1 MKKSIA
7 MGLAVCAMSLNSLSV
22 LAAADDKYPASNF
35 EPSVTYMDEAA
46 AQAQSS
52 ATDDKYPASNFQPK
66 VNYIDEGAAGHTQLT
81 NATVV
86 DENYPAS
93 NFESK
98 VIYSDESAGTSATAK
113 DQSEPIDPKYPAA
126 YFKPKIIYP

>member
-1 MKKSIA
+1 MKKSIIL
-7 MGLAVCAMSLNSLSV
+7 GLAVCAMSLNSLSA

-35 EPSVTYMDEAA
+35 EPSVTYIDETA

-66 VNYIDEGAAGHTQLT
+66 VTYIDESAAGQTQLT
-81 NATVV
+81 KAVEI
-86 DENYPAS
+86 DEKYPAA
-93 NFESK
+93 NFQSK
-98 VIYSDESAGTSATAK
+98 VIYSDESATVAIEEAPN
-113 DQSEPIDPKYPAA
+113 QFDPKYPAA